1 MLGLEVASCRIMLGG
16 RIMLGQAL
24 AAAEVNARRWRRVV
38 AKRGLLHAAC
48 SALPEPGRIVGDFD
62 LFALEQLVAG
72 GLRQWVLVPLLE
84 VNEDLVVGLTAI
96 VGLGNH
102 VNAIHCADVKLLKD
116 AEQILAGRV
125 LEHARNADA
134 GL

>member
-1 MLGLEVASCRIMLGG
+1 LLGK
-16 RIMLGQAL
+16 AL
-24 AAAEVNARRWRRVV
+24 AAAQVNARRWRCVV
-38 AKRGLLHAAC
+38 AKLGLLHTAC
-48 SALPEPGRIVGDFD
+48 SALPEPGRIVDDLD
-62 LFALEQLVAG
+62 LFALEQLLTG

-84 VNEDLVVGLTAI
+84 VNEDLVVGLAAI

-102 VNAIHCADVKLLKD
+102 VNAIHSADVKLLND
-116 AEQILAGRV
+116 AEQILAGRA

>member
-1 MLGLEVASCRIMLGG
+1 MFSLLLASASFFCNVLP
-16 RIMLGQAL
+16 GQAL
-24 AAAEVNARRWRRVV
+24 ASTEVNARRWRGVV
-38 AKRGLLHAAC
+38 AKRGLPYAAC
-48 SALPEPGRIVGDFD
+48 SALPEPGRIVDDFD
-62 LFALEQLVAG
+62 LFAGKQLLAG

-116 AEQILAGRV
+116 AKHILAGRI

>member
-1 MLGLEVASCRIMLGG
+1 MNSFLCVLLGK
-16 RIMLGQAL
+16 AL
-24 AAAEVNARRWRRVV
+24 AAAEVNARRWRGVV
-38 AKRGLLHAAC
+38 AKLGLLHAAC
-48 SALPEPGRIVGDFD
+48 SALPEPGCIVDDFD

-72 GLRQWVLVPLLE
+72 GLRLWVLVPLLE
-84 VNEDLVVGLTAI
+84 VNEDLVVGLAAI

-102 VNAIHCADVKLLKD
+102 VNAIHSADVQLLKD
-116 AEQILAGRV
+116 DEQILAGRV